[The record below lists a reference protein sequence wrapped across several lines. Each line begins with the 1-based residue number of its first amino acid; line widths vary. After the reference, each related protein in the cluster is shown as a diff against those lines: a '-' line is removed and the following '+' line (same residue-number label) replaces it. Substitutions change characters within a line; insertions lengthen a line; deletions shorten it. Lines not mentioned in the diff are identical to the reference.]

1 MDLLVQEFD
10 SAIAYIYIER
20 ERERETA
27 TALQAA
33 HLSSTAS
40 DSIDNIPTTSVSV
53 KRHIY
58 NIDID
63 IDIVFPQF
71 LFRQLVITTR
81 QPLQVNSLS
90 LQTSPRLLIHFFFS
104 VQFFFLFIYQN
115 YSIFSYNFIL
125 PINSLA
131 LSNIIIAIEHLLYFR
146 DIKLFIFL

>member
-90 LQTSPRLLIHFFFS
+90 LQTSPRLLIHFFS
-104 VQFFFLFIYQN
+104 VQFFFF
-115 YSIFSYNFIL
+115 
-125 PINSLA
+125 
-131 LSNIIIAIEHLLYFR
+131 IIIRITLYFLT
-146 DIKLFIFL
+146 ILFFLLILSPFLI